1 MLYSLS
7 SPIVLLPPPI
17 ILFVMV
23 LYHNPNNL
31 GRRTYLR
38 LLSHQRHIAYYL
50 GCIFHTYTVVGFT
63 VVPQEFCR
71 MIASYLEESDKDAG
85 FLINLGDTYQVV
97 YNRRRGELFV
107 CGFWVPC
114 DYYEPLIDQI
124 KSYIDLIPRNEA
136 LPPIPTGLYQPAT
149 LLLSPPND
157 E

>member
-7 SPIVLLPPPI
+7 SPIVLLPPLI
-17 ILFVMV
+17 VLFVMV

-50 GCIFHTYTVVGFT
+50 GCLFHTYTIVRFT
-63 VVPQEFCR
+63 VVPQEFR
-71 MIASYLEESDKDAG
+71 QTIASYLEESDKDAG
-85 FLINLGDTYQVV
+85 FLINLGDTYQVA

>member
-1 MLYSLS
+1 M
-7 SPIVLLPPPI
+7 VLLLLTV

-38 LLSHQRHIAYYL
+38 LLSHQCHIAYYL
-50 GCIFHTYTVVGFT
+50 GCIFYTYTVVGFS
-63 VVPQEFCR
+63 VVPHEFCR
-71 MIASYLEESDKDAG
+71 MIASYLEESNKDAG
-85 FLINLGDTYQVV
+85 FLIDLGDTYQVV
-97 YNRRRGELFV
+97 YNHQRGELFV

-124 KSYIDLIPRNEA
+124 KSYMDLIPQNEV

-149 LLLSPPND
+149 LLLSPPDD